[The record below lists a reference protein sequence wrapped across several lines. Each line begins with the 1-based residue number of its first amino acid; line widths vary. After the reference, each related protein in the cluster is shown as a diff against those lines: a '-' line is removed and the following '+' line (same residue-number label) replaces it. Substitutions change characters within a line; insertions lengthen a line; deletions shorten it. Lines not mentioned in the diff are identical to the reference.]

1 MPSKNFHKNKPKR
14 FEDLMNKK
22 IKKLK
27 KKYFIIDFS
36 KYNKFK
42 KDINSHRISI
52 GKFGEIIKL
61 IKEKWIKFY
70 KRGFVTGLM
79 VLSLICLI
87 DQVLQTPF
95 FFNKINSDNFLLS
108 LSFIFFGS
116 VFCGIISFIFLI
128 VLSIITVPKN

>member
-1 MPSKNFHKNKPKR
+1 
-14 FEDLMNKK
+14 MN
-22 IKKLK
+22 
-27 KKYFIIDFS
+27 
-36 KYNKFK
+36 
-42 KDINSHRISI
+42 
-52 GKFGEIIKL
+52 IKL

-70 KRGFVTGLM
+70 KRGFITGLM
-79 VLSLICLI
+79 VLSFICLI

-128 VLSIITVPKN
+128 ILSIITVPKN